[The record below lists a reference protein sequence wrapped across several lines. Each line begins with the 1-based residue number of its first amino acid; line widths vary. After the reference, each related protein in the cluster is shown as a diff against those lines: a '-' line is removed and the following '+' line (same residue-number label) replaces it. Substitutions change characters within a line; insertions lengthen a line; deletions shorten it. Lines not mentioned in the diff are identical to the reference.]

1 MKELQPL
8 AQAPDL
14 LPEAQFLSAI
24 EALPLV
30 SVDWVLSNPA
40 GEILVGHRLNAPA
53 RDTWFTPGGRVRKG
67 ETLRQART
75 RIAVSELGIAAALAE
90 QWIDRSEP
98 MGAWD
103 HLFPDSTM
111 DANLPTH
118 YVNLP
123 FWLALSDAELEFLR
137 LPVGEQHREWAW
149 VSASRQLEGMA
160 EAMELHAY
168 VQPYADW
175 VHRRLQKDHQEH
187 GLV

>member
-1 MKELQPL
+1 MP
-8 AQAPDL
+8 QAPDL

-111 DANLPTH
+111 NANLPTH

-123 FWLALSDAELEFLR
+123 FWLALSDGELEFLR

-149 VSASRQLEGMA
+149 VSASRKLAG
-160 EAMELHAY
+160 MELHAY

-175 VHRRLQKDHQEH
+175 VDHRIHREH